1 MTNDKIG
8 KHTQLF
14 LGLVTSLSTQAWIQL
29 GKLKNPMTDKL
40 ERDIEAASVTI
51 DMLDMLKVKMT
62 GNLSEEEDRLLS
74 STVSD
79 LKINYVEERDKP
91 EPEEEEPAVE
101 KREKEG
107 EDSKNKSE

>member
-1 MTNDKIG
+1 MTYDNTD

-101 KREKEG
+101 KKEKEG